1 MHCSLWFSNKC
12 CELLGD
18 FEISNVR
25 ALDAEISS
33 LMTRLDS
40 GIFQCLACDY
50 QSKHRQSLQYHIE
63 SKHVNSPGH
72 ICQICNKVC
81 PTKNALCLHRSR
93 NHKNYDALLWESWVH
108 KIHKNHT
115 SLLVDLDAQVNS
127 LLAKQ
132 LDGTWACT
140 ECGYK
145 SNVKTN
151 VKMHVESR
159 HLVSEGFSCPTCQL
173 LCPNRKSLRNHMT
186 RKHNNQLSVNF
197 CRWINFFSLELDF
210 LVNSKMDK
218 YSEGHGSG
226 TVWRCTDCGYESKYK
241 TNVSEH
247 VESRHVQSA
256 GAVCNYC
263 SSVCVNRKAL
273 RNHVYK
279 YHRNESKQD
288 R

>member
-1 MHCSLWFSNKC
+1 M
-12 CELLGD
+12 
-18 FEISNVR
+18 
-25 ALDAEISS
+25 
-33 LMTRLDS
+33 
-40 GIFQCLACDY
+40 
-50 QSKHRQSLQYHIE
+50 
-63 SKHVNSPGH
+63 
-72 ICQICNKVC
+72 
-81 PTKNALCLHRSR
+81 
-93 NHKNYDALLWESWVH
+93 
-108 KIHKNHT
+108 
-115 SLLVDLDAQVNS
+115 
-127 LLAKQ
+127 
-132 LDGTWACT
+132 DGSWACT

-186 RKHNNQLSVNF
+186 RKHSQNPNKPQLSVNF
-197 CRWINFFSLELDF
+197 CWWINFFSLELDF

-288 R
+288 RESERITIGKMP